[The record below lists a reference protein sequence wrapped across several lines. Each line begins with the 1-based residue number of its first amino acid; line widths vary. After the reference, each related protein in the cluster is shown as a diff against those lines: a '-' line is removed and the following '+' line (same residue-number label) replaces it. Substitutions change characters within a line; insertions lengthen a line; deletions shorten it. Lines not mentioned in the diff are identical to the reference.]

1 MTRGTPQWARARQE
15 VGAAREAVARLAL
28 DAERIER
35 SEGRSLA
42 TALREAVVAIGAAEE
57 RIAVAALRAR
67 RVAAAV
73 ETRLTPTGRE
83 GTRCRL
89 TGDDPFRTR
98 GMGDRP
104 WDPGRERASGGA

>member
-1 MTRGTPQWARARQE
+1 MTDDARQAALGKARQE

-57 RIAVAALRAR
+57 SIAVAALRAR

-83 GTRCRL
+83 GNALSVDRRR
-89 TGDDPFRTR
+89 PFQ
-98 GMGDRP
+98 D
-104 WDPGRERASGGA
+104 SGSG